1 MNSEIYI
8 NISNSP
14 AHKVVEK
21 QITAYFNT
29 DLLIYSN
36 ILNVGDENHHK
47 ACRILALVL
56 ENSSILSRII
66 FRYFAFLS
74 RFTNKA
80 PCVLFLLS
88 AYP

>member
-14 AHKVVEK
+14 AHKAVEK
-21 QITAYFNT
+21 QITAYFINT
-29 DLLIYSN
+29 DLFPDLLEQA
-36 ILNVGDENHHK
+36 LNVGDENHHK

-66 FRYFAFLS
+66 FRYFALVF
-74 RFTNKA
+74 KIH
-80 PCVLFLLS
+80 
-88 AYP
+88 